1 MDMQTIFSAS
11 AEIFLVIMICA
22 VLIVDLF
29 VEGEE
34 RKVTFWLSL
43 ASLLGTALLVL
54 NNTPES
60 REFIF
65 DGSYVNDPLAG
76 VLKIASIIMV
86 GVGFIY
92 SRNYLIKSNLMK
104 GEFFLL
110 SLFGLLGMLIMISAN
125 SLLIMYLGL
134 ETLSLSLYA
143 LVAFDRNSSI
153 AAESAMKY
161 FILGAIA
168 AGSLLY

>member
-34 RKVTFWLSL
+34 RKITFWLSL
-43 ASLLGTALLVL
+43 ISLFGTAILVF

-110 SLFGLLGMLIMISAN
+110 SL
-125 SLLIMYLGL
+125 
-134 ETLSLSLYA
+134 
-143 LVAFDRNSSI
+143 LV
-153 AAESAMKY
+153 Y
-161 FILGAIA
+161 WVC
-168 AGSLLY
+168 